1 MPIEVLMPAL
11 SPTME
16 VGTIAKWLKNEGDKI
31 KIGDVLAEI
40 ETDKATMELE
50 SIEEGVLGKILIA
63 SGTSNVKVNELIALI
78 LTDGEDESSLNNFG
92 SKTIKTLKP
101 QEKIENISSAKD
113 IITSDIIKS
122 GASKIFASPLAKR
135 IASNNNIALDSIIG
149 SGPSGRIIK
158 NDVMEAIEVNKQGD
172 KSDITLAM
180 SKESIVPHTS
190 VRKVI
195 ASRLLESKQTIPHF
209 YLTIDCNIDKLLE
222 LRAQINE
229 AKGIKISV
237 NDFIIKATSI
247 AMKKVPE
254 VNASWSE
261 EGIINYS
268 DIDISV
274 AVAAPMGLITPII
287 RNADK
292 KSLEELSG
300 EMKSL
305 AAKAKDNKLKP
316 IEYQG
321 GGFTISNLGMFNI
334 QSFSAIINP
343 PQSAILAVGASGKK
357 VIVDANDNMVVANIM
372 NVTLSCDHRVVDG
385 VVGAQWLNEFRKLI
399 ENPILMFV

>member
-63 SGTSNVKVNELIALI
+63 SGSSNVKVNELIALI
-78 LTDGEDESSLNNFG
+78 LTDGEDESSLNNFQ
-92 SKTIKTLKP
+92 SKTSKSVKLE
-101 QEKIENISSAKD
+101 EKIEAIAEEKVNLNAEIAKSEA
-113 IITSDIIKS
+113 T
-122 GASKIFASPLAKR
+122 KIFASPLAKR

-158 NDVMEAIEVNKQGD
+158 TDVMGAIEVVHKQGD
-172 KSDITLAM
+172 KSGALST
-180 SKESIVPHTS
+180 SKESIVPHTG

-254 VNASWSE
+254 INASWSD
-261 EGIINYS
+261 EGMINYT
-268 DIDISV
+268 DIDVSV

-292 KSLEELSG
+292 KSLEELSS

-305 AAKAKDNKLKP
+305 ASKAKDNKLKP

-357 VIVDANDNMVVANIM
+357 VVVDANDNMVVANIM

-399 ENPILMFV
+399 ENPILVLI

>member
-1 MPIEVLMPAL
+1 M
-11 SPTME
+11 
-16 VGTIAKWLKNEGDKI
+16 
-31 KIGDVLAEI
+31 
-40 ETDKATMELE
+40 
-50 SIEEGVLGKILIA
+50 
-63 SGTSNVKVNELIALI
+63 
-78 LTDGEDESSLNNFG
+78 
-92 SKTIKTLKP
+92 
-101 QEKIENISSAKD
+101 
-113 IITSDIIKS
+113 
-122 GASKIFASPLAKR
+122 
-135 IASNNNIALDSIIG
+135 
-149 SGPSGRIIK
+149 
-158 NDVMEAIEVNKQGD
+158 
-172 KSDITLAM
+172 
-180 SKESIVPHTS
+180 
-190 VRKVI
+190 
-195 ASRLLESKQTIPHF
+195 
-209 YLTIDCNIDKLLE
+209 
-222 LRAQINE
+222 
-229 AKGIKISV
+229 
-237 NDFIIKATSI
+237 
-247 AMKKVPE
+247 
-254 VNASWSE
+254 
-261 EGIINYS
+261 INYS

-292 KSLEELSG
+292 KSLEELSS

-357 VIVDANDNMVVANIM
+357 VIVDANDNMVVANII

>member
-78 LTDGEDESSLNNFG
+78 LTDGEDESSLNNVQP
-92 SKTIKTLKP
+92 KTIKTLKAD
-101 QEKIENISSAKD
+101 EKIEAIAVEKVN
-113 IITSDIIKS
+113 ITSDIVKS
-122 GASKIFASPLAKR
+122 EAIKIFASPLAKR

-158 NDVMEAIEVNKQGD
+158 TDVMGAIETQTHAN
-172 KSDITLAM
+172 KSDALSI
-180 SKESIVPHTS
+180 SKESIVPHTG

-254 VNASWSE
+254 VNASWSD
-261 EGIINYS
+261 EGMINYF

-292 KSLEELSG
+292 KSLEELSS

-399 ENPILMFV
+399 ENPILVLI